1 MSLLVLPCT
10 AQPFWTKD
18 SRRATLFG
26 MTTERLY
33 YNDSYTLHFE
43 AAVLEVTTHAER
55 PAVVLDRTYFYPEGG
70 GQPPDHGTLNGVRV
84 LDVQTRPSDRAVL
97 HILEAP
103 LQADRVEG
111 SIDADRRRDYRQ
123 HHSGQHV
130 LSQALEQAAQARTLS
145 VHMSAERMTI
155 DVDRTNLPPELWEAV
170 EHLAN
175 QIVLEDRH
183 VRAWF
188 PTPEELAAL
197 NIRKLP
203 EVNGKVRIV
212 DIGGF
217 DITACGGTHVTRS
230 GEIGVIKVVK
240 AERRGETTRLE
251 FKCGERA
258 LRDYRAKNDI
268 INRLTAA
275 LTVGYWELPDSVA
288 RLQEQTRTLQS
299 ELKSVREQL
308 ATYEAAALLRDAAA
322 HGTYRLVARAFARS
336 ADEVRLLAQKLAA
349 EAGVIALLGATGEK
363 AQLIFARSED
373 VALDVVPLL
382 KQALEV
388 IGARGGGRPNL
399 AQGGGV
405 PADLE
410 KVQAAINAAVAL
422 LA

>member
-1 MSLLVLPCT
+1 
-10 AQPFWTKD
+10 
-18 SRRATLFG
+18 

-55 PAVVLDRTYFYPEGG
+55 PALVLDRTYFYPEGG

-103 LQADRVEG
+103 LHADRVEG
-111 SIDADRRRDYRQ
+111 RVDAARRRDYMQ
-123 HHSGQHV
+123 HHSGQHI
-130 LSQALEQAAQARTLS
+130 LSQALEQAAQARTVS
-145 VHMSAERMTI
+145 VHMSAESMTI
-155 DVDRTNLPPELWEAV
+155 DIDRTNLSPEDWEAV
-170 EHLAN
+170 ERLAN
-175 QIVLEDRH
+175 RIVLEDRP

-212 DIGGF
+212 DTGGF
-217 DITACGGTHVTRS
+217 DVTACGGTHVRRT
-230 GEIGVIKVVK
+230 GEVGVIKVVK

-258 LRDYRAKNDI
+258 LHDYRMKNDV

-288 RLQEQTRTLQS
+288 RLQDQNRTLHS
-299 ELKSVREQL
+299 ELKAARDQL
-308 ATYEAAALLRDAAA
+308 AAYEAAGLLSSAAA
-322 HGTYRLVARAFARS
+322 YGNYRLVARAFSRS

-349 EAGVIALLGATGEK
+349 EAGVIALLGAAGEK

-373 VALDVVPLL
+373 LALDVVPLL

-388 IGARGGGRPNL
+388 IGARGGGRPNM

-405 PADLE
+405 PADLA
-410 KVQAAINAAVAL
+410 KVQAAINAAVAML
-422 LA
+422 V